1 MNNLDFLKQFEE
13 AEVSEI
19 KINCFKSTFE
29 DNIWILRSDNKKN
42 DFIIDFNLNL
52 KDGTSLLDQK
62 NYKILYTLKK
72 MILQIMINGQ
82 NTLNK
87 DSITIQR
94 ILNILNFFNLVNFYD
109 DGSFSKHGFQT
120 LDKNQLLF
128 IFNKRLKNSNPFFLF
143 SGKER
148 LDSLLRSIDFYL
160 PDNPTLE
167 DIKNLK
173 LILKEKNI
181 NLQKELFPN
190 LFIGVQFSLEKIF
203 LNLNTNHKY
212 KREYESYFRNDD
224 INSDTVNSVIVSL
237 YVSIKVLYELH
248 QQNDKNLQLPFKND
262 LEFILNYDFQAK
274 EIKHFETYPVDVIFK
289 TMKQCLDF
297 HFNYGNDIIASF
309 NNFLDI
315 LEKQNLD
322 QSNLRLAIDK
332 KAIESA
338 LISALTPKMKKL
350 GVNSYYLDTRDEN
363 YFNNFRNNVSLFSLL
378 KVYYGCALF
387 VVGALMA
394 RRQSEIK
401 SLEIDCFDGVNQQLS
416 FRRSKSHIH
425 SFGIKDYISLPT
437 IEIVGEMLNN
447 ISLISKRLKNNT
459 NNQLFL
465 FPKSMQPWNG
475 SDDKHLY
482 YEKLDNMYDYF
493 NIDLID
499 GKRPYIRQH
508 QLRRFFAMAF
518 FWSKGTKSID
528 TLRWFLGHTNPEHVY
543 SYIYENTQ
551 GYILNNVKAQYVA
564 ENFNEYSDLKDF
576 IKNKYS
582 VENFDIIDSNDLA
595 DYINSLIEDKQIT
608 VEPVF
613 FEDGN
618 NVQFN
623 IIVKVK
629 NNG

>member
-1 MNNLDFLKQFEE
+1 MNNLDFLQQFEE
-13 AEVSEI
+13 DTSEI
-19 KINCFKSTFE
+19 KINCFKSNFE
-29 DNIWILRSDNKKN
+29 DDIWLLHSDNKKN

-52 KDGTSLLDQK
+52 KDGSSLLDKK

-72 MILQIMINGQ
+72 MILQLMINSQKG
-82 NTLNK
+82 LNK
-87 DSITIQR
+87 DSSIINR
-94 ILNILNFFNLVNFYD
+94 VLNILHFFNLVNFYD
-109 DGSFSKHGFQT
+109 DGSFAKHGFQT
-120 LDKNQLLF
+120 LDQNQLLF
-128 IFNKRLKNSNPFFLF
+128 IFNKRLKNSNPFYLF

-148 LDSLLRSIDFYL
+148 LLSLLHSIDFNL
-160 PDNPTLE
+160 PDNPTIE

-173 LILKEKNI
+173 LVLKEKNI
-181 NLQKELFPN
+181 DLQKELFPN
-190 LFIGVQFSLEKIF
+190 LFVGVQFSLEKIF
-203 LNLNTNHKY
+203 LNLNMNPKY

-237 YVSIKVLYELH
+237 YVSIKILHELH
-248 QQNDKNLQLPFKND
+248 HQNDKNLQLPFKND

-274 EIKHFETYPVDVIFK
+274 EIKHFETYPVDVIFP
-289 TMKQCLDF
+289 TMKKCLDF
-297 HFNYGNDIIASF
+297 HFNYGNDIISSF
-309 NNFLDI
+309 NKFLDI
-315 LEKQNLD
+315 LNEKKLD
-322 QSNLRLAIDK
+322 QSNLRLGIDK
-332 KAIESA
+332 KVIK
-338 LISALTPKMKKL
+338 SALTRSLTPKIKKL

-363 YFNNFRNNVSLFSLL
+363 YFENFRNNVSLFSLL
-378 KVYYGCALF
+378 KVYYGCTLF

-447 ISLISKRLKNNT
+447 IGLISKRLKNNT

-482 YEKLDNMYDYF
+482 YEKLDNMFDYF
-493 NIDLID
+493 DIDLIE

-564 ENFNEYSDLKDF
+564 ENVNEYSDLKDL

-608 VEPVF
+608 VEPDF